1 MDKLIKNGILVLPQG
16 HSKGDLLLQ
25 GEKIKAVGK
34 GTGGGPQGIDY
45 NPLTTEVIDAEGCLV
60 FPGFIDTHTHFQLN
74 NGRFTSPDDFASGS
88 RAAILGGTTA
98 ILDFATQNRGET
110 LAQGLANWHAMAKD
124 RTNCDYG
131 FHMAIS
137 EWNQQISREIKE
149 MAAAGV
155 TSFKVYMAYDN
166 LRLKDSEIFQIMK
179 KVGEIGGILGC
190 HCENGDLISC
200 LTAELREKGEMDVRN
215 HPRVRPAQVEA
226 EAVYRYLT
234 IAEMAGVPVNIV
246 HLSSAQGLAVV
257 EEARGRGQEV
267 YVETCPQYLLLED
280 SRYELPPRQAAVYVF
295 SPPLR
300 KPADQQALW
309 QAVAAGQ
316 VDTIGT
322 DHCSFNIAGQ
332 KDQGLYDFIRIP
344 NGIPG
349 VGHRPQLL
357 YTYGVAA
364 GKINLETMARLLSEN
379 PAKLFGL
386 YPRKGVLAPGS
397 DADIVIWDPDKTGSI
412 KAETQAH
419 QVDNTPYEDF
429 EVKGAVRAVYLR
441 GRLAVDDKGLT
452 EEGKGSYL
460 ARGKSLLFRQK

>member
-25 GEKIKAVGK
+25 GEKITAVGE
-34 GTGGGPQGIDY
+34 GISYD
-45 NPLTTEVIDAEGCLV
+45 PLKTEVVDAEGCLV
-60 FPGFIDTHTHFQLN
+60 FPGFIDTHTHFQLD
-74 NGRFTSPDDFASGS
+74 NGRFISPDDFAAGS
-88 RAAILGGTTA
+88 RAAILGGTTT

-110 LAQGLANWHAMAKD
+110 LAQGLANWQDMAKD
-124 RTNCDYG
+124 KTSCDYG
-131 FHMAIS
+131 FHLAIT

-149 MAAAGV
+149 IAAAGV

-166 LRLKDSEIFQIMK
+166 LRLKDREIFQIMK
-179 KVGEIGGILGC
+179 KVDEIGGIVGC

-200 LTAELREKGEMDVRN
+200 LTAELREKGEMSVRS
-215 HPRVRPAQVEA
+215 HPLVRPAQVEA

-246 HLSSAQGLAVV
+246 HLSSSRGLAVV
-257 EEARGRGQEV
+257 EEARARGQEI

-309 QAVAAGQ
+309 QAAAGGR

-332 KDQGLYDFIRIP
+332 KEQGLEDFTMIP

-364 GKINLETMARLLSEN
+364 GKISLETMVRLLAEN

-397 DADIVIWDPDKTGSI
+397 DGDVVIWDPDKVSRI
-412 KAETQAH
+412 EARTQAH
-419 QVDNTPYEDF
+419 QVDNTPYESF
-429 EVKGAVRAVYLR
+429 EVKGGVRAVYLR
-441 GRLAVDDKGLT
+441 GRLTADGKELL
-452 EEGKGSYL
+452 EAGKGCYL
-460 ARGKSLLFRQK
+460 SRGPSLRFRQQ